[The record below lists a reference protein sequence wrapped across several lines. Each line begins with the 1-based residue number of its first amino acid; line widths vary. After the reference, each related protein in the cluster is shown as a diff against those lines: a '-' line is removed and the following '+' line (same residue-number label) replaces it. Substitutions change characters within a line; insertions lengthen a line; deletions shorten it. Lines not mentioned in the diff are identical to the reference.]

1 MSLTIQI
8 FPGGPLE
15 TNTYLVAD
23 AETKDAIVIDAA
35 AGVTP
40 AVAKAVA
47 EASYHVG
54 AIVLTHGHWDHLVD
68 TKALHDAFD
77 APVLTS
83 PGVVDRIANPRTD
96 APVPYPP
103 ATVERTLEAG
113 DLVVVGKH
121 TFMVLNVPGHD
132 PAHIALYSAE
142 DTLFF
147 GGDVV
152 FPGGHGTTAI
162 TGSDQAV
169 MNATLKALLAI
180 PGDVT
185 VYPGHGLHT
194 TFRAERAWMEACA
207 ARA

>member
-1 MSLTIQI
+1 MPLTIQI

-23 AETKDAIVIDAA
+23 DETKNAIIIDAA

-40 AVAKAVA
+40 AAVQA
-47 EASYHVG
+47 VSAAGYLVG

-68 TKALHDAFD
+68 TKALHDAFQ

-83 PGVVDRIANPRTD
+83 PGVVDRLANPRTD
-96 APVPYPP
+96 APVPYAP
-103 ATVERTLEAG
+103 AAVDRTLEAG
-113 DLVVVGKH
+113 DIITVGGH
-121 TFMVLNVPGHD
+121 SFSVLNVPGHD
-132 PAHIALYSAE
+132 PAHIALYSDE
-142 DTLFF
+142 DKLFF

-162 TGSDQAV
+162 PGSDQAV

-194 TFRAERAWMEACA
+194 TFGAERPWMEACA
-207 ARA
+207 AQS